1 MIDGLNNSGSLPVM
15 QRVVQFAARRHT
27 LIADNVANISTP
39 GFRPVDVSLDDFE
52 AALGEAVEA
61 RRDRGQARFG
71 SLKIDSTPTV
81 EFEEGGLRLQ
91 PEPIGDNILFQDGN
105 DRSLER
111 LMQDLVENFLTYRTA
126 VELMNNQFDMLDVAI
141 RERI

>member
-15 QRVVQFAARRHT
+15 QKVVQFAAGRHA

-39 GFRPVDVSLDDFE
+39 GFRPTDVSLEEFQST
-52 AALGEAVEA
+52 LGNAVDE
-61 RRDRGQARFG
+61 RRMQGQDRFG
-71 SLKIDSTPTV
+71 SLDVSSTSTI
-81 EFEEGGLRLQ
+81 EFMADDVTLHPVPMAENL
-91 PEPIGDNILFQDGN
+91 LFQDGN

-111 LMQDLVENFLTYRTA
+111 LMQGLVENFLTYRTA

>member
-1 MIDGLNNSGSLPVM
+1 MIDGLDNSGSLPVM
-15 QRVVQFAARRHT
+15 QRVVQFAARRHS
-27 LIADNVANISTP
+27 LIADNVANVSTP
-39 GFRPVDVSLDDFE
+39 GFRPVDVSVEDFE
-52 AALGEAVEA
+52 AALGDAVRE
-61 RRDRGQARFG
+61 RRAAGQDRFG
-71 SLKIDSTPTV
+71 SLELNSTSTIQ
-81 EFEEGGLRLQ
+81 FDRDGIHLQ

>member
-52 AALGEAVEA
+52 TALGEAVEA
-61 RRDRGQARFG
+61 RRERGQARFG
-71 SLKIDSTPTV
+71 SLEINSTPTV
-81 EFEEGGLRLQ
+81 QFAEGGIHLQ

>member
-1 MIDGLNNSGSLPVM
+1 M
-15 QRVVQFAARRHT
+15 QRVVQFAARRHSI
-27 LIADNVANISTP
+27 IADNVANVSTP
-39 GFRPVDVSLDDFE
+39 GFRPVDVSVEDFE
-52 AALGEAVEA
+52 AALGDAIQQ
-61 RRDRGQARFG
+61 RRDSGHQQFG
-71 SLKIDSTPTV
+71 SLDVSSTTSIQFDQDAVHLEP
-81 EFEEGGLRLQ
+81 Q
-91 PEPIGDNILFQDGN
+91 PIGDNILFQDGN